1 MSGDFVGALQPVV
14 SALQAAIT
22 IQDVVNLFASA
33 VMVALPIILIWYR
46 LQILLSQVR
55 SCRQA
60 VGRG

>member
-14 SALQAAIT
+14 SALQDAIT

-46 LQILLSQVR
+46 LQVLLSQICA
-55 SCRQA
+55 CREA
-60 VGRG
+60 DGRG